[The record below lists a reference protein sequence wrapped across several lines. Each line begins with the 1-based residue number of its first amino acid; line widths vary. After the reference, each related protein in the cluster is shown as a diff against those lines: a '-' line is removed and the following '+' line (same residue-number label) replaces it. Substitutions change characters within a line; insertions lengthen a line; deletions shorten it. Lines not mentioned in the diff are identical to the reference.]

1 MNTAETNA
9 TETTTTEAAAPNKMQ
24 RCAELYKEIF
34 TRGYD
39 LKGKSQRSN
48 FIERA
53 QAEVG
58 MTKAGAA
65 TYFQNLSN
73 KNKGEDLYKYNNKKK
88 TNTNEEVKGKEEQT
102 NTTTVQANAAANAE
116 ENKGPVDEKPVQR
129 DGERQ
134 AEVGTHRWIV
144 MNAAEEEIDS
154 FPTRA
159 QAKAAASA
167 DNLQW
172 ADRLAK

>member
-1 MNTAETNA
+1 MNTADNA
-9 TETTTTEAAAPNKMQ
+9 AATQTETTTAAPSKMQ
-24 RCAELYKEIF
+24 RCGELYNEIF

-39 LKGKSQRSN
+39 LKGKSQRAC

-53 QAEVG
+53 QAEIG

-88 TNTNEEVKGKEEQT
+88 PTTGEVKGKEEQT
-102 NTTTVQANAAANAE
+102 STTTVQANAAADAE
-116 ENKGPVDEKPVQR
+116 QTKGPAEKKPVQQ

-134 AEVGTHRWIV
+134 AEPGVHRWMV

-159 QAKAAASA
+159 QAKSAAAE